1 MRDRGR
7 MDPNAV
13 DLQSL
18 LRRELAL
25 VSAALVTWP
34 QLADVQPRPEL
45 PWDTLLPLEVEL
57 LGLEILWD
65 PPMLAELTC
74 WRRALRMLI
83 ATPSDAS
90 SVRGGD

>member
-1 MRDRGR
+1 MNPD
-7 MDPNAV
+7 AV
-13 DLQSL
+13 DLHSL
-18 LRRELAL
+18 LYRELAL
-25 VSAALVTWP
+25 VGAALVMWP
-34 QLADVQPRPEL
+34 QLMDVRPRPEL

-57 LGLEILWD
+57 LCLEILLD